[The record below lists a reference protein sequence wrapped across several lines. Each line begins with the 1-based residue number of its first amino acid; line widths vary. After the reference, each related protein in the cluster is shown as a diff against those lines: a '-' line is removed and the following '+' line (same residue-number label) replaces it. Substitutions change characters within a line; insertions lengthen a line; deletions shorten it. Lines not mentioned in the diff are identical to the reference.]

1 MEKHMKRLIALTAM
15 TVSMALSNQAL
26 AHGAKPKHGG
36 VVQSAADLSFELV
49 TKDGKAVLH
58 IDDHGQ
64 PLATAGATGS
74 MTILAGSKK
83 SVVALQPAGA
93 NTLVSTTD
101 VKFERG
107 NKAVASITLPGKEA
121 ISLRF
126 SRK

>member
-1 MEKHMKRLIALTAM
+1 MKRFIALSAIM
-15 TVSMALSNQAL
+15 VGMALSGQAL

-49 TKDGKAVLH
+49 TKDGKAVIH
-58 IDDHGQ
+58 VDDHGQ
-64 PLATAGATGS
+64 ALATAGATGTL
-74 MTILAGSKK
+74 TILAGGKK
-83 SVVALQPAGA
+83 SEVALEPAG
-93 NTLVSTTD
+93 TSTMVSTTD

-121 ISLRF
+121 ISVRF

>member
-1 MEKHMKRLIALTAM
+1 MKHLIALTAI
-15 TVSMALSNQAL
+15 TVGMALSNQAL

-49 TKDGKAVLH
+49 TKDGKAVLN

-83 SVVALQPAGA
+83 SDVALQPAGA

-107 NKAVASITLPGKEA
+107 NKALASITLPGKDA
-121 ISLRF
+121 ISVRF